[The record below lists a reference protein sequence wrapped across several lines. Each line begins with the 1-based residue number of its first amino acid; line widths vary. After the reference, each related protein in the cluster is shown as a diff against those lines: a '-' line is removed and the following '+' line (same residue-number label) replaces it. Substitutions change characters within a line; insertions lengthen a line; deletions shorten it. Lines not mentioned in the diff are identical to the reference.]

1 MDSFRID
8 SVFAT
13 FIYSFQGK
21 KGSLTFKSV
30 EPQVSVFPAMLRTFG
45 TPFFVG
51 SAIKIIYDTLA
62 VFNPQ
67 FMKFMIGYV
76 DSQDPKW
83 EAYGVQPEELW
94 KGYFYAML
102 LLAVT
107 TLQSILLSQYFERVR
122 FSVVQTC
129 WKTFITFHL
138 PTSAMISLLVL
149 FNISIS

>member
-1 MDSFRID
+1 
-8 SVFAT
+8 
-13 FIYSFQGK
+13 
-21 KGSLTFKSV
+21 
-30 EPQVSVFPAMLRTFG
+30 MLRTFG

-107 TLQSILLSQYFERVR
+107 TLQSILLSQYFERVT
-122 FSVVQTC
+122 FSVSD
-129 WKTFITFHL
+129 F
-138 PTSAMISLLVL
+138 LL
-149 FNISIS
+149 

>member
-1 MDSFRID
+1 MYSFRIN
-8 SVFAT
+8 SFFAT
-13 FIYSFQGK
+13 FNYSFKGK
-21 KGSLTFKSV
+21 KGSLTFKSA

-122 FSVVQTC
+122 
-129 WKTFITFHL
+129 
-138 PTSAMISLLVL
+138 ISGSQP
-149 FNISIS
+149 FRG